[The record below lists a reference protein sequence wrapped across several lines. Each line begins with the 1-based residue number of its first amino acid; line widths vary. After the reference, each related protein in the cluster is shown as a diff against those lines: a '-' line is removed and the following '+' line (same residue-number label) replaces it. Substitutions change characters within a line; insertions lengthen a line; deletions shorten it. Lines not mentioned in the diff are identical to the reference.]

1 MTSELG
7 TSFDERFGTLKE
19 LMRAVALVSLAGR
32 EHVMNKMLIA
42 LRREAL
48 LLDSPISTADLASLA
63 NAMTELEHEVGRSAP
78 RPGVFNR
85 HVEVAIGAFRRT
97 AIGAR
102 SPRLSALAGCA
113 GREAAAKRRAPLS
126 PMTGPVLACPSADGR

>member
-1 MTSELG
+1 VG
-7 TSFDERFGTLKE
+7 QGH
-19 LMRAVALVSLAGR
+19 A
-32 EHVMNKMLIA
+32 MNKILVL

-48 LLDSPISTADLASLA
+48 RLTPPVAAEDLASLS

-102 SPRLSALAGCA
+102 SPRPSALAGCA